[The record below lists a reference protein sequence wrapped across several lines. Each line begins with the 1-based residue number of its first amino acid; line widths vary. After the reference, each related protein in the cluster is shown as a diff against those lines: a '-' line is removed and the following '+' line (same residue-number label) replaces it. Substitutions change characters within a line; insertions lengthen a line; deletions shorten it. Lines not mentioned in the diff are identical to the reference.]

1 MANDEDLIV
10 CEVLFGTAINEKQA
24 TAYNYCK
31 NLIILLGKCYINSQR
46 SFNKPLQMQS
56 YLNLIKSKLNV
67 YKRLIESLGMKE
79 RVDVKI
85 KDGINLIMRYL
96 RED

>member
-1 MANDEDLIV
+1 MANDEDLTV
-10 CEVLFGTAINEKQA
+10 CEVLFGTAIDEKQA

-31 NLIILLGKCYINSQR
+31 NLIILLGR

-67 YKRLIESLGMKE
+67 YIRLFESLGMKE

>member
-1 MANDEDLIV
+1 MANDEDLTV
-10 CEVLFGTAINEKQA
+10 CEVLFGTAIDEKQA

-31 NLIILLGKCYINSQR
+31 NLIILLGKWYINSQR

-67 YKRLIESLGMKE
+67 YIRLFESLGMKE